1 MNNIYNLHHC
11 IEISFVVYRLYNIT
25 LYKYQRVVPQAS
37 HIQSIQIHD
46 CTKYTDVDTIAI
58 STIVRRVQLV
68 PVIVIPPFSSVFH
81 RILGPLSPV
90 MI

>member
-11 IEISFVVYRLYNIT
+11 IEISFVVYRLYNVT
-25 LYKYQRVVPQAS
+25 YKYQRVVPLAS

-46 CTKYTDVDTIAI
+46 FTKYTDVDTVAI

>member
-11 IEISFVVYRLYNIT
+11 IEISFVVYRLYNVT
-25 LYKYQRVVPQAS
+25 YKYQSVVPLAS

-46 CTKYTDVDTIAI
+46 FTKYTDVDTVAI

-68 PVIVIPPFSSVFH
+68 PVIVIPPF
-81 RILGPLSPV
+81 
-90 MI
+90 